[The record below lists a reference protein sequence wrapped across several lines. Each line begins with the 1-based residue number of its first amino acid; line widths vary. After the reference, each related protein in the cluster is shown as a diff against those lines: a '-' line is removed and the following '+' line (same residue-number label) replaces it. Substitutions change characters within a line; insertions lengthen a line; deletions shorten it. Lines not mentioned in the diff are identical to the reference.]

1 MMKKSGYVSIIG
13 KPNTGKSTLLNR
25 ILKVNIS
32 AVSKKAQTTRAAVL
46 GIYNDDTSQ
55 IIFYDTPGIIKS
67 KNLLEE
73 EMMKD
78 IEKVL
83 KASDIIIYIHDN
95 KNWVDDR
102 IDFKKKKDAVEL
114 VVLNKID
121 LVNQEEANMILDNL
135 REKYSLE
142 VIPVSALTG
151 YNLDKLIDEIKANLP
166 HEILFYPEDIISE
179 KPERF
184 FVAEFVRQV
193 IFETYGQEIPYSTGI
208 IVDEFKERVDGKDY
222 IKIILLVERESQ
234 KKILIGE
241 KGKMIKKVG
250 IESRKLIE
258 GFLERSVFLELVVK
272 VSPDWKN
279 KKNIIKKMWDQ
290 I

>member
-1 MMKKSGYVSIIG
+1 MMKKSGYVSIVG

-25 ILKVNIS
+25 ILKVNVS

-46 GIYNDDTSQ
+46 GIYNDETSQ

-73 EMMKD
+73 EMMND

-83 KASDIIIYIHDN
+83 KGSDIIIYIHDN

-102 IDFKKKKDAVEL
+102 IEFKKKKDAVEL

-121 LVNQEEANMILDNL
+121 LLDQEEANMILDNL
-135 REKYSLE
+135 RKKYSLD

-151 YNLDKLIDEIKANLP
+151 YNIDKLLDEIKSKLP
-166 HEILFYPEDIISE
+166 HDTLFYPEDIISE

-193 IFETYGQEIPYSTGI
+193 VFETYGQEIPYSTGV
-208 IVDEFKERVDGKDY
+208 IVDEFKERGDGKDY
-222 IKIILLVERESQ
+222 IRIILLVERESQ

-241 KGKMIKKVG
+241 KGRMIKKVG

-258 GFLERSVFLELVVK
+258 NFLERSVFLELVVK

-279 KKNIIKKMWDQ
+279 KKNIIRKMWDQ

>member
-1 MMKKSGYVSIIG
+1 MMKKSGYVAIIG

-25 ILKVNIS
+25 ILNVNIS

-46 GIYNDDTSQ
+46 GIFNDDNSQ

-67 KNLLEE
+67 KNLMEE

-78 IEKVL
+78 IEKVIQ
-83 KASDIIIYIHDN
+83 ASDIIVYIHDD
-95 KNWVDDR
+95 KNWRDER
-102 IDFKKKKDAVEL
+102 INFKKKKNVFEF

-121 LVNQEEANMILDNL
+121 LLKQEEANKIIEEL
-135 REKYSLE
+135 EKKYSLL
-142 VIPVSALTG
+142 VIPISAATG
-151 YNLDKLIDEIKANLP
+151 YNIDRFIEEIKSHLP
-166 HEILFYPEDIISE
+166 YDVLFYPDDIISE

-193 IFETYGQEIPYSTGI
+193 VFETYGQEIPYSTGI
-208 IVDEFKERVDGKDY
+208 IVDEFKEKGEGKDY
-222 IKIILLVERESQ
+222 IKVILLVERESQ
-234 KKILIGE
+234 KRILIGE
-241 KGKMIKKVG
+241 NGRMIKNVG

-258 GFLERSVFLELVVK
+258 DFLGREVFLELLVK

-279 KKNIIKKMWDQ
+279 KKNILKKMWEQ